1 MRTIIQGKK
10 VILVGDTTSTGG
22 KVLSGSPLANQIQAL
37 ARKGDP
43 VFCPACKATG
53 VISEGSTLA
62 NIAGVEIALE
72 GHSVTCGCPGGCTL
86 VASAA

>member
-10 VILVGDTTSTGG
+10 VILVGDTTTTGG
-22 KVLSGSPLANQIQAL
+22 KVLSGSPLANQSQAF

-43 VFCPACKATG
+43 VFCPACKVTG
-53 VISEGSTLA
+53 VIGEGSTLA

-72 GHSVTCGCPGGCTL
+72 GHKVTCGCPGGCKL
-86 VASAA
+86 VASA

>member
-1 MRTIIQGKK
+1 MRTVIQGKK
-10 VILVGDTTSTGG
+10 VILVGDTTTTGG
-22 KVLSGSPLANQIQAL
+22 KVLSGSSLANQSQAL

-62 NIAGVEIALE
+62 NIAGIEIALE
-72 GHSVTCGCPGGCTL
+72 GHKVSCGCPNGCTL
-86 VASAA
+86 VASA

>member
-10 VILVGDTTSTGG
+10 VILVGDTTTTGG
-22 KVLSGSPLANQIQAL
+22 KVLSGSPLANQTQAL
-37 ARKGDP
+37 ARKGDR
-43 VFCPACKATG
+43 VFCPACKITG

-72 GHSVTCGCPGGCTL
+72 GYKVACGCPNGCKL
-86 VASAA
+86 VISA